1 MERDLCVEA
10 LEEAIHNYG
19 RPEIFNADQG
29 SQFTSATFIGE
40 IVMYTKTKKN
50 TFLILFYF
58 IFFCCLPSVSTA
70 WSEPSAVEAKAD
82 KILKQMSVYLAG
94 INKFTVTSHSTIET
108 LLDGG
113 QKIMLD
119 HDNKSSVSRPDK
131 FFSTRKGDAVD
142 QNFYYDG
149 KTFTLYSS
157 VHNYYASV
165 DAPDNLSDAL
175 KTAVNRFNLIAP
187 GADLLYKDS
196 HARLSKELISGFYVG
211 ISVVDGVECHHLAF
225 RTAEV
230 DWQIWISTGDEP
242 LPKRY
247 VITSRWITGS
257 PQFSLNMQ
265 WNTQPDFSNDIF
277 NFSVPEKAERIDLLS
292 Q

>member
-1 MERDLCVEA
+1 
-10 LEEAIHNYG
+10 
-19 RPEIFNADQG
+19 
-29 SQFTSATFIGE
+29 
-40 IVMYTKTKKN
+40 MYIRTRTI
-50 TFLILFYF
+50 TFLGVFYF
-58 IFFCCLPSVSTA
+58 ILFNGLLSFSTA
-70 WSEPSAVEAKAD
+70 WSEPSAVEPKAD
-82 KILKQMSVYLAG
+82 QTLKQMSEYLAG
-94 INKFTVTSHSTIET
+94 VNKFTVTSHSTIET
-108 LLDGG
+108 MLDDG

-142 QNFYYDG
+142 QSFYYDG
-149 KTFTLYSS
+149 KTFTLYSRP
-157 VHNYYASV
+157 HNYYASV

-175 KTAVNRFNLIAP
+175 NIAIKQFNLIAP

-196 HARLSKELISGFYVG
+196 YERLFKELISGFYAG
-211 ISVVDGVECHHLAF
+211 TTIVDGVECHHLAF

-230 DWQIWISTGDEP
+230 DWQIWIQTGDQP

-257 PQFSLNMQ
+257 PQFSLNMK
-265 WNTQPDFSNDIF
+265 WNINPDFSNDIF
-277 NFSVPEKAERIDLLS
+277 NFKVPAKAEKIDLLS